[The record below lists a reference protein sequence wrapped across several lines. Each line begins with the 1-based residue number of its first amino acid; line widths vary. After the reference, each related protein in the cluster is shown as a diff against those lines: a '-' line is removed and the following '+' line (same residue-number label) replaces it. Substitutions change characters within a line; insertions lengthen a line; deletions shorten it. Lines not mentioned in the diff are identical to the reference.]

1 MMDQDV
7 NDSPIL
13 LCCDLDRTLIPNG
26 AQPESPDALPRLRKL
41 CTHPAIHLAMVS
53 GRHIELVLEAIDQ
66 WNLPQPDYIIGD
78 VGTTIYTRPELEPS
92 RGPAD
97 QDFMPDS
104 WEMWPSW
111 AAAIGPDWGGMTHND
126 ITELFE
132 DIEAIKPQPIDR
144 QGVFKASFFVDIDAN
159 HDILEAE
166 LVRRLWQLGINA
178 RLIWSVDEA
187 ADTGLL
193 DVLPASA
200 SKLHAI
206 EFLVQAKHYTLDR
219 TVFAGDSGN
228 DLEVLGSHI
237 QSVLVANA
245 PDDVRTRALALVA
258 AADVPQTLYVA
269 KGGLFGMNGNYAA
282 GVLEGLAH
290 YLPQTRD
297 WMRLD

>member
-1 MMDQDV
+1 MTSAEMTP
-7 NDSPIL
+7 SPIL

-26 AQPESPDALPRLRKL
+26 AQPESPDARPRFRAL
-41 CTHPAIHLAMVS
+41 CAHPGIHLVMVS

-66 WNLPQPDYIIGD
+66 WDLPEPDYIIGD
-78 VGTTIYTRPELEPS
+78 VGTSIYTHPEPEE
-92 RGPAD
+92 GP
-97 QDFMPDS
+97 PDS
-104 WEMWPSW
+104 WAMWRSW
-111 AAAIGPDWGGMTHND
+111 AAELGPDWNGMTHND
-126 ITELFE
+126 ITDLFS
-132 DIEAIKPQPIDR
+132 DIKAIVPQPIDR
-144 QGVFKASFFVDIDAN
+144 QGVFKASYFVDIDTN
-159 HDILEAE
+159 LEILEAE

-187 ADTGLL
+187 AHTGLL

-206 EFLVQAKHYTLDR
+206 EFLSATQHYPMAR

-245 PDDVRTRALALVA
+245 PEDVRARALALVES
-258 AADVPQTLYVA
+258 ADVAHSLYLA
-269 KGGLFGMNGNYAA
+269 RGGLFGMNGNYAA

-290 YLPQTRD
+290 FLPETLPWMQLEQTSH
-297 WMRLD
+297 